1 MDKAGHLFVG
11 GALGVILVLL
21 THYYLNWF
29 PFTPLLN
36 IAIIIVIIY
45 IYSLLADI
53 DTKSG
58 TIVWTF
64 IPISIIA
71 LIVGYSMNNKL
82 FLVMGIALIT
92 ITFLAAQF
100 LPHRGFTHSLLFGIV
115 VSLPWIYFSW
125 HFSVLAF
132 ICYYSHLVADQEYFK
147 LV

>member
-1 MDKAGHLFVG
+1 LDKAGHLFVG

-21 THYYLNWF
+21 THYFLDWF
-29 PFTPLLN
+29 PYNLLN
-36 IAIIIVIIY
+36 FGTLIIILYV
-45 IYSLLADI
+45 YSLLADI

-64 IPISIIA
+64 LGVGIII
-71 LIVGYSMNNKL
+71 LIAGYFFNNKIFLL
-82 FLVMGIALIT
+82 FGIGLIT

-100 LPHRGFTHSLLFGIV
+100 LPHRGFTHSILFGIL

-125 HFSVLAF
+125 HYSVLAF
-132 ICYYSHLVADQEYFK
+132 ICFYSHLVADQEYFK